1 MTKYVNSPIKIGLSS
16 SLSGEGYGAFS
27 AYGFPF
33 NMNHITAV
41 NDKSETCWGE
51 FCIYPKA
58 TSFITIQVVPA
69 CSTNPPTQYR
79 VGSFCTNTHAKT
91 LIHTHITSW
100 ERQLLFLQGNSLHQ
114 AKYLTFFILLS
125 SSSFPPHRR
134 HLPLLLLLFC
144 SAYFSFSYF
153 SCTLRLTVTMGTLT
167 MAQVR
172 WVTTGWH

>member
-1 MTKYVNSPIKIGLSS
+1 MLIAQSKWTRLTS
-16 SLSGEGYGAFS
+16 SLSGDGHGAFS

-58 TSFITIQVVPA
+58 TSFITVQVVPA
-69 CSTNPPTQYR
+69 CSTNTPTRYR

-91 LIHTHITSW
+91 HIRAHIMSW
-100 ERQLLFLQGNSLHQ
+100 ERQLLFLQGNSLQQ

-125 SSSFPPHRR
+125 SSSSPPPHLSIFHFFFFFPSQLISPFLTSHA
-134 HLPLLLLLFC
+134 HLD
-144 SAYFSFSYF
+144 S
-153 SCTLRLTVTMGTLT
+153 R
-167 MAQVR
+167 
-172 WVTTGWH
+172 